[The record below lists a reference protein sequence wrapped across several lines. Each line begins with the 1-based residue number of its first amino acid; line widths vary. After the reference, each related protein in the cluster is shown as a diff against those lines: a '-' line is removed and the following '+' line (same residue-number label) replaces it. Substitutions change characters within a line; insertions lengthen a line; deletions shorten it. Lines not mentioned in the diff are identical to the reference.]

1 MQIDAEFDAE
11 FDAAGLSQR
20 NLLMHFFLECLD
32 VRQWRLYEF
41 AD

>member
-1 MQIDAEFDAE
+1 MQIDAE

-20 NLLMHFFLECLD
+20 NLRMLFFLDCLD